1 MTFLRRPWARVTD
14 ASTCALLN
22 LAQWRHRRHAT
33 RREELEAYLADCASL
48 TRGQFYAAP
57 PLKPIEESPGR
68 LVWTTPHASGLEEND
83 RASAWL
89 QPCAH
94 GWSAPT
100 VLILHALMSV
110 NDVGY
115 RRLAAK
121 FNALGWNAAFLH
133 LPFHYARRPRGYL
146 NGELAITADLLRN
159 GQGLRQGVSELRQL
173 MAWLRARGCREFGV
187 YGTSYGAWTGAL
199 LASVEDDISFV
210 ALLQPIADIEHAI
223 WQSPAG
229 ATIRRLLQR
238 NGIGTDMTS
247 RHAHLSSPLHGR
259 PKTDPDRVVL
269 AIGSWDRIAPA
280 EQVEALSRAWGGTKI
295 LTSAQGHFGYVAARD
310 MFRAVREIIASPQG
324 GA

>member
-1 MTFLRRPWARVTD
+1 MTLLRRPWASVTD

-22 LAQWRHRRHAT
+22 IAQWRHRRHAT
-33 RREELEAYLADCASL
+33 TRENLETYLAACEPL
-48 TRGQFYAAP
+48 TRDEFYAAP
-57 PLKPIEESPGR
+57 PLEPIEESSNH
-68 LVWTTPHASGLEEND
+68 LVWPTPHASGLDHND

-89 QPCAH
+89 QPCDR

-110 NDVGY
+110 NDLGY

-133 LPFHYARRPRGYL
+133 LPFHYDRRPPGYL
-146 NGELAITADLLRN
+146 NGELAVTADLIRN
-159 GQGLRQGVSELRQL
+159 GEGLRQGVSELRQL
-173 MAWLRARGCREFGV
+173 MAWLRARGCREFGI

-199 LASVEDDISFV
+199 LASIENDITFI
-210 ALLQPIADIEHAI
+210 ALLQPIADVEHAI

-238 NGIGTDMTS
+238 NGIDTTMTS
-247 RHAHLSSPLHGR
+247 RHSHLSSPLQGR

-269 AIGSWDRIAPA
+269 AIGAWDRIAPA
-280 EQVEALSRAWGGTKI
+280 DRVEALSHAWGGTQI
-295 LTSAQGHFGYVAARD
+295 LTSPQGHFGYVAARD
-310 MFRAVREIIASPQG
+310 MFQAVREIIA
-324 GA
+324 